1 MLLSMYPVYPVTGRP
16 TKYTHAIWFALFAF
30 PAMLLL
36 TIWCSR
42 DDFRDVVISVPPGV
56 ELISQGIDDTSA
68 SSPDDSGTTLY
79 RLRLRVGERSFY
91 VKRDGEYQPSF
102 TIEVAEERET
112 QRFEWSEAESGS
124 H

>member
-1 MLLSMYPVYPVTGRP
+1 MTGREVFLSGCVS
-16 TKYTHAIWFALFAF
+16 HALAGRAPSPRRRPSL
-30 PAMLLL
+30 LLL
-36 TIWCSR
+36 TVWCSR

-79 RLRLRVGERSFY
+79 RLRRRVGERSMY
-91 VKRDGEYQPSF
+91 AKRDGKFENF
-102 TIEVAEERET
+102 TIVVTEEREI
-112 QRFEWSEAESGS
+112 QRFEWREAESRS